1 MCCTLLFFEN
11 LFFQVQGLPI
21 GNLTIAEKSLLSDA
35 LYSTSRNKIRALIE
49 LSEVIVKA
57 LLRSRNTL
65 TSKDAIE
72 ICKKIQEVYIS
83 EIISIFR
90 YIY

>member
-1 MCCTLLFFEN
+1 MLRFTFF
-11 LFFQVQGLPI
+11 LKIFFQVQGLPI

-57 LLRSRNTL
+57 LLRNRNTL

-72 ICKKIQEVYIS
+72 ICKKIQEVYIP
-83 EIISIFR
+83 EIISIIFIR
-90 YIY
+90 YA